1 MASRLAKAPLL
12 QAKRQFA
19 AQAAVAAKQAELGS
33 ASGQVQVS
41 KAGNGL
47 TVVSCNDGS
56 PLTTVGVLVKA
67 GSRFETYDT
76 QNAIQHLV

>member
-33 ASGQVQVS
+33 ASGQVNTNCYVILERS
-41 KAGNGL
+41 IYYAVARVNCVGNNL
-47 TVVSCNDGS
+47 AT
-56 PLTTVGVLVKA
+56 
-67 GSRFETYDT
+67 F
-76 QNAIQHLV
+76 Q

>member
-33 ASGQVQVS
+33 ASGQVN
-41 KAGNGL
+41 AN
-47 TVVSCNDGS
+47 CIIYPND
-56 PLTTVGVLVKA
+56 VLGDMLSHVL
-67 GSRFETYDT
+67 
-76 QNAIQHLV
+76 II

>member
-33 ASGQVQVS
+33 ASGQVNTNCYIRMKLYVTRVNYVS
-41 KAGNGL
+41 NNLA
-47 TVVSCNDGS
+47 T
-56 PLTTVGVLVKA
+56 
-67 GSRFETYDT
+67 F
-76 QNAIQHLV
+76 Q

>member
-33 ASGQVQVS
+33 ASGQVNTNCYIRMKLYAVTRVNYVS
-41 KAGNGL
+41 NNLA
-47 TVVSCNDGS
+47 T
-56 PLTTVGVLVKA
+56 
-67 GSRFETYDT
+67 F
-76 QNAIQHLV
+76 Q

>member
-33 ASGQVQVS
+33 ASGQV
-41 KAGNGL
+41 N
-47 TVVSCNDGS
+47 TNCYNIY
-56 PLTTVGVLVKA
+56 
-67 GSRFETYDT
+67 E
-76 QNAIQHLV
+76 